1 MIQKHNKMKRIYL
14 SAVVLSAA
22 ILLSSFSENTSGHRI
37 GLQLYSLR
45 DAMGADP
52 VNTIEKLGTVG
63 YEFVEAA
70 DYKDGKFY
78 GMDPEAFKALVEEN
92 GMIFLGSHAG
102 HDIPDSGSWKE
113 LMPWWDECIAAHKT
127 AGVEYIVQ
135 PSMADAAYQ
144 DLEILAAYCEYFNE
158 VGRKCN
164 EAGLRFGYH
173 NHDREFGEIDGKLI
187 YDYMLR
193 NTDPGK
199 VMFQLDLYWIDEGG
213 GDAMTYFEKY
223 PDRFGSIHIKDKAE
237 LGASGNI
244 DFPALLDK
252 AVDIGAKYYV
262 VELEE
267 YNFDPLVSVEKS
279 LDYLKKIGFTK

>member
-1 MIQKHNKMKRIYL
+1 MKRFYIWTIL
-14 SAVVLSAA
+14 FSAA
-22 ILLSSFSENTSGHRI
+22 MLLNSSCGSTPGHKI
-37 GLQLYSLR
+37 GLELYSLR
-45 DAMGADP
+45 DAMAADP
-52 VNTIEKLGTVG
+52 VITIKQLGPVG
-63 YEFVEAA
+63 YDFVEAA

-78 GMDPEAFKALVEEN
+78 GMDPESFEALVDEN
-92 GMIFLGSHAG
+92 GMIFLGSHAR
-102 HDIPDSGSWKE
+102 HDIPASGSWKE
-113 LMPWWDECIAAHKT
+113 LMPWWDECIAAHQA

-135 PSMADAAYQ
+135 PSMGDAAYEN
-144 DLEILAAYCEYFNE
+144 LEILAAYCEYFNE

-164 EAGLRFGYH
+164 EAGIRFGYH
-173 NHDREFGEIDGKLI
+173 NHDREFGEIDGEVI

-199 VMFQLDLYWIDEGG
+199 VMFQLDLYWIDQGG
-213 GDAMTYFEKY
+213 GDAMSYFKKY

-244 DFPALLDK
+244 DFPTLLDK

-279 LDYLKKIGFTK
+279 LDYLKEIGFAR